1 MMKNR
6 IPEFT
11 IMHEYIQ
18 AFGEKLSCIDR
29 ITQRIV
35 KEQTGKITL
44 VYTEFILVCVE
55 SYSLYKHSR
64 ICSWNQPVLSND
76 CKVSCSGKQWLVHD
90 CVSTHAA
97 SNP

>member
-18 AFGEKLSCIDR
+18 AFGEKLSSIDR

-35 KEQTGKITL
+35 KEQSGKIALPYFTAN
-44 VYTEFILVCVE
+44 Y
-55 SYSLYKHSR
+55 
-64 ICSWNQPVLSND
+64 
-76 CKVSCSGKQWLVHD
+76 CK
-90 CVSTHAA
+90 AA
-97 SNP
+97 IR